1 MSGYTKPAQAF
12 SISDVIFFNWD
23 LLVLD
28 WDLWFY
34 TRWVPGL
41 TITIHDKITEYTC
54 RLSSPTFPLKS
65 NTTHPFC
72 CTILLL
78 NSLKIYNMQFPDN
91 PKELLFIT
99 VSYKDISVFIQPATL
114 YFSFYLKCT
123 IKVVFHLLKWCLSL
137 FKTLVECILKRFCWI
152 WNFLLGF

>member
-28 WDLWFY
+28 WDSWFY

-54 RLSSPTFPLKS
+54 TFSFPTFPLKS

-99 VSYKDISVFIQPATL
+99 VSYKDISVYIQPATL
-114 YFSFYLKCT
+114 YLAFVCLFHIDFLTLKDSIIYEIQVPSCT
-123 IKVVFHLLKWCLSL
+123 CTL
-137 FKTLVECILKRFCWI
+137 FKCKNETSWDSM
-152 WNFLLGF
+152 